1 MVLKI
6 EKNQVPSIVVSS
18 WTGEGETLEVKI
30 GSPRV
35 LNDFLQK
42 GLASVG
48 PEKYF
53 IYDSKTQNCQYFIK
67 WNLSANGLWSDT
79 INKFV
84 MQDAVAIYK
93 NLGFVEKAVK
103 GLTDTAGIID
113 HVLRGSGR
121 RTKKN

>member
-1 MVLKI
+1 M
-6 EKNQVPSIVVSS
+6 QR
-18 WTGEGETLEVKI
+18 
-30 GSPRV
+30 RV

-53 IYDSKTQNCQYFIK
+53 IYDSKSQNCQYFIK
-67 WNLSANGLWSDT
+67 WNLSANGLWNDT

-84 MQDAVAIYK
+84 MQDAYK

-103 GLTDTAGIID
+103 GLTDTAGIVD
-113 HVLRGSGR
+113 HMLRGSGR
-121 RTKKN
+121 KKIKKL